1 MGKTFDFVYVFR
13 FNDKNVKTFKFS
25 LEKETLRFISEKK
38 PIVPQPWTELGYCKC
53 DNCPLDENSDKHCPI
68 AMNLSGIVD
77 EFKNLFSYE
86 KVTVSVI
93 TEPRT
98 YSKDTTVQEGL
109 SSMLGLI
116 MATSGC
122 PVMEYLKPMA
132 RFHMPFGTL
141 EETTYRMISSYL
153 TAQYLLMRNN
163 MNADWKLDSIGKIYA
178 EIGKVNRGFAQRLR
192 DAAKKDADVN
202 ALVNLDCFATM
213 VPIVA
218 DESLKEISAYFSAY
232 MK

>member
-1 MGKTFDFVYVFR
+1 MEKDFNFVYVFR
-13 FNDKNVKTFKFS
+13 FDNQNVKTFKFA
-25 LEKETLRFISEKK
+25 LEKETLRFASEKN
-38 PIVPQPWTELGYCKC
+38 PTPAEWTKLSHCKC
-53 DNCPLDENSDKHCPI
+53 ENCSLDESLNKHCPI
-68 AMNLSGIVD
+68 ALNLSGIVY

-109 SSMLGLI
+109 SSMLGI
-116 MATSGC
+116 VMATSGC
-122 PVMEYLKPMA
+122 PVMEHFKPMA
-132 RFHMPFGTL
+132 RFHLPFGTL

-153 TAQYLLMRNN
+153 VAQYLLMKNK
-163 MNADWKLDSIGKIYA
+163 MNADWNLDSLSKIYA
-178 EIGKVNRGFAQRLR
+178 EVGKVNRGFAQRLR

>member
-1 MGKTFDFVYVFR
+1 MEKAFEFVYIFR
-13 FNDKNVKTFKFS
+13 FNDENVKTFRFS
-25 LEKETLRFISEKK
+25 LEKETLRFASEKK
-38 PIVPQPWTELGYCKC
+38 PAPAEWTKLSHCKC
-53 DNCPLDENSDKHCPI
+53 ENCPLDESISKHCPI
-68 AMNLSGIVD
+68 AVNLSGIVD

-153 TAQYLLMRNN
+153 VAQYLLMKNK
-163 MNADWKLDSIGKIYA
+163 MNADWKLDSISEIYA
-178 EIGKVNRGFAQRLR
+178 EVGKVNRGFAQRLR

-232 MK
+232 IK